1 MLLFICK
8 QIVDVKEGRNLNTIG
23 EKLRNL
29 RGDKTLEEVSNEVG
43 VTTQALWNYEKDIR
57 VPRDEI
63 KLKLCK
69 YYNVSVEEVFFK
81 Y

>member
-1 MLLFICK
+1 M
-8 QIVDVKEGRNLNTIG
+8 NTIG

>member
-1 MLLFICK
+1 M
-8 QIVDVKEGRNLNTIG
+8 NLNTIG

-29 RGDKTLEEVSNEVG
+29 RGNETLEEVSSKVG
-43 VTTQALWNYEKDIR
+43 ITTQALWNYEKNIR

-63 KLKLCK
+63 KLQLCK